1 MELRHL
7 RSFVALAEELHFGR
21 AAQRVFV
28 AQPALSKQISALEK
42 ELGVLLFERDKRQVV
57 LTTAGVALLED
68 ARRLLTQ
75 ADGAVERARSAGRG
89 STGMLRV
96 GFIAPALY
104 DLLPPVL
111 RAFRVR
117 HPGVRLALEE
127 MHNIEAV
134 NAVRSRRVHIAFVR
148 LPIEPVSELSLVTVR
163 SEPVMLAVPEGSRLA
178 DREAVH
184 LAELADTDLILIA
197 RSQEPELH
205 DYYVAQCAAAGFSAR
220 ISHEVDRTHV
230 AIGLVASGLGVCF
243 VPRSGRRVAQPGVVC
258 VPLLGTRMRLTMAAA
273 WLGDPDPLVRN
284 FLALCTDVRP
294 QDPGPRAGTVEP
306 IASA

>member
-21 AAQRVFV
+21 AAQRVFL

-42 ELGVLLFERDKRQVV
+42 ELAVSLFERDKRQVV
-57 LTTAGVALLED
+57 LTTAGAALLED

-89 STGMLRV
+89 ATGILRI

-111 RAFRVR
+111 RVFRAR
-117 HPGVRLALEE
+117 HSGVRLALEE

-134 NAVRSRRVHIAFVR
+134 NAVRSRYVQLAFVR

-163 SEPVMLAVPEGSRLA
+163 SEPVMLAVPEGSALA
-178 DREAVH
+178 AREAVD
-184 LAELADTDLILIA
+184 LAELADEDMILIA
-197 RSQEPELH
+197 RSQEQELH

-220 ISHEVDRTHV
+220 ITHEVDRTHV
-230 AIGLVASGLGVCF
+230 ALGLVASGLGVCF

-258 VPLLGTRMRLTMAAA
+258 VPLVGTAMRLTMAAA
-273 WLGDPDPLVRN
+273 WLGETDPLVRN
-284 FLALCTDVRP
+284 FLALCP
-294 QDPGPRAGTVEP
+294 VERRQVP
-306 IASA
+306 VLRSTPPPNS

>member
-21 AAQRVFV
+21 AAQRVFL

-42 ELGVLLFERDKRQVV
+42 ELAVSLFERDKRQVV
-57 LTTAGVALLED
+57 LTTAGAALLED

-89 STGMLRV
+89 ATGILRI

-111 RAFRVR
+111 RVFRAR

-134 NAVRSRRVHIAFVR
+134 NAVRSRYVQLAFVR
-148 LPIEPVSELSLVTVR
+148 LPIEPVSEISLVTVR
-163 SEPVMLAVPEGSRLA
+163 SEPVMLAVPEGSALA
-178 DREAVH
+178 DSAH
-184 LAELADTDLILIA
+184 DAGELWDDSRKA
-197 RSQEPELH
+197 H
-205 DYYVAQCAAAGFSAR
+205 
-220 ISHEVDRTHV
+220 
-230 AIGLVASGLGVCF
+230 IGLSKTAANQTAKAYGVDYVDEVEKWTDEATKDGFNDASTNA
-243 VPRSGRRVAQPGVVC
+243 RH
-258 VPLLGTRMRLTMAAA
+258 MAND
-273 WLGDPDPLVRN
+273 LDTEIP
-284 FLALCTDVRP
+284 
-294 QDPGPRAGTVEP
+294 AG
-306 IASA
+306 